1 MENKW
6 KQTSEQNSGLLGLA
20 ALSFTRL
27 IRLKEENDRDSFN
40 TLMQKILPDI
50 EEYMARRLS
59 FAVGNGDLPQG
70 KYGVA
75 DFTDELYIIAFDHI
89 GEVEDEKGLRPW
101 LFKKADELLEDTIV
115 EEEFNEFFFEDIE
128 KYTKAE
134 WDAMQEEFSTDGD
147 GDLMPLEEF
156 DDPSYPK
163 YEYHLAD
170 VFVGKNPEEEWSEKL
185 NSELDDT
192 EIHQHIDLVLHRLP
206 APMKSIYDLAVN
218 QRFTPSEISKIKR
231 VSVKK
236 VDSHLAKVRQSIKI
250 SLDKRYTE

>member
-6 KQTSEQNSGLLGLA
+6 KRTSEQNSGLHGLA

-27 IRLKEENDRDSFN
+27 IRSKEENDRDSFN
-40 TLMQKILPDI
+40 TLVQKILPDI

-70 KYGVA
+70 KYRVA

-89 GEVEDEKGLRPW
+89 GEVEDEKDLRPW
-101 LFKKADELLEDTIV
+101 LFKKADDLFQDTVV
-115 EEEFNEFFFEDIE
+115 EEALNEFFFEDIE

-170 VFVGKNPEEEWSEKL
+170 VFIEKNPEGEWSEKL
-185 NSELDDT
+185 DSELGDT
-192 EIHQHIDLVLHRLP
+192 EMHQHIDLVLHRLP

-218 QRFTPSEISKIKR
+218 QRFAPFEIANIKR
-231 VSVKK
+231 ISVEE
-236 VDSHLAKVRQSIKI
+236 VDSHLAKVRQGIKI
-250 SLDKRYTE
+250 SLEKRYME

>member
-6 KQTSEQNSGLLGLA
+6 KRTSEQNRGLHGLA

-27 IRLKEENDRDSFN
+27 NRMKGENDRDSFN
-40 TLMQKILPDI
+40 TLIQKILPDI
-50 EEYMARRLS
+50 EEYLARRLS
-59 FAVGNGDLPQG
+59 FAVGKGDLPHG
-70 KYGVA
+70 KYRVA

-101 LFKKADELLEDTIV
+101 LFKKADELLQDTIV

-134 WDAMQEEFSTDGD
+134 WDVMQEEFSTDGD
-147 GDLMPLEEF
+147 GYLMPLEKS

-170 VFVGKNPEEEWSEKL
+170 VFVEKNPEEEWLEKL
-185 NSELDDT
+185 NSELDGS

-206 APMKSIYDLAVN
+206 APIKSIYDLAVN
-218 QRFTPSEISKIKR
+218 QRFATFEIAKIKR
-231 VSVKK
+231 ISVKE
-236 VDSHLAKVRQSIKI
+236 VDSHLAKVRQSIRI
-250 SLDKRYTE
+250 SLEKRYTK